1 MNYKD
6 DFKTRNKILLAE
18 EKCIEYL
25 NKNKIV
31 YTRFGFDALFD
42 ISWKKFNMIP
52 PLLRNKPDYMVLHT
66 KATLLEV
73 KGCHDILRLKQLDM
87 KSYDWWSNI
96 CSLNMFL
103 FSTKFQ
109 EHKIIKYE
117 KLNKIALTCETGIY
131 PENKKVYYKIPW
143 DDIK

>member
-1 MNYKD
+1 MS
-6 DFKTRNKILLAE
+6 KTRNKILLSE
-18 EKCIEYL
+18 EKCVEYL

-42 ISWKKFNMIP
+42 ISWDKFNMIP

-87 KSYDWWSNI
+87 KSYDWWHNI
-96 CSLNMFL
+96 CPLNMFL

-109 EHKIIKYE
+109 EHKIVKYE
-117 KLNKIALTCETGIY
+117 NIKKIALCCETGIC

-143 DDIK
+143 GDIK